1 MENKEQNEV
10 IIDNNDNS
18 KEKVSNQEEELN
30 NEIKEN
36 TMSNKEEPMNV
47 DIVTDVNNEKENES
61 NKVEVEE
68 TVPTEAEYS
77 KSFSFQ
83 KFMGKVMFDDV
94 TSIFVQKNIG
104 VINL

>member
-1 MENKEQNEV
+1 
-10 IIDNNDNS
+10 
-18 KEKVSNQEEELN
+18 
-30 NEIKEN
+30 
-36 TMSNKEEPMNV
+36 MSNKEEPMNV

-94 TSIFVQKNIG
+94 SSIFVQKHIG
-104 VINL
+104 VMTNSKLEQKKNTFAGHWETIVHCMENIEKCQQ

>member
-1 MENKEQNEV
+1 
-10 IIDNNDNS
+10 
-18 KEKVSNQEEELN
+18 
-30 NEIKEN
+30 
-36 TMSNKEEPMNV
+36 MNV

-83 KFMGKVMFDDV
+83 KFMGKVTFDDV
-94 TSIFVQKNIG
+94 SSIFVQKHIG
-104 VINL
+104 VDQILKQTLVKDLMLHDL